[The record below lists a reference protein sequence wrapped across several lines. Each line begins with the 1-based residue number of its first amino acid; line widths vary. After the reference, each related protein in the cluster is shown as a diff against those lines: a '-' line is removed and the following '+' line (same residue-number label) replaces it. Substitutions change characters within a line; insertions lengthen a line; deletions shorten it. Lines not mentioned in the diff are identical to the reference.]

1 MKQSGWLS
9 GWKLHAV
16 RLLAFLVAIAI
27 TIFIFSIRGK
37 VEQLAGFGYPSI
49 FLLSL
54 LANATII
61 IPAPAIALSF
71 AFGAVFNPLGVA
83 LAAGIGAAI
92 GEITGYLIGFSGQGV
107 VDDIQI
113 YKKLE
118 TWTARR
124 GALVILILAFIP
136 NPFFDLAGVAAGAL
150 KMPIG
155 SFLLWTWLGKT
166 LKMLI
171 FAFAGAASIDWI
183 MRLFPAP
190 NY

>member
-16 RLLAFLVAIAI
+16 RILAFVVAIAI
-27 TIFIFSIRGK
+27 TVFIFSIRDK
-37 VEQLAGFGYPSI
+37 TEQLAGYGYPSI

-61 IPAPAIALSF
+61 IPAPAIAFTF

-83 LAAGIGAAI
+83 LAAGTGAAI
-92 GEITGYLIGFSGQGV
+92 GEITGYLVGFSGQGT
-107 VDDIQI
+107 VDDSQL

-118 TWTARR
+118 LWTAKH
-124 GALVILILAFIP
+124 GALLILILAFIP
-136 NPFFDLAGVAAGAL
+136 NPFFDLAGIAAGAL

-155 SFLLWTWLGKT
+155 SFLLWAWLGKT
-166 LKMLI
+166 LKMLA
-171 FAFAGAASIDWI
+171 FALAGAASIDWI
-183 MRLFPAP
+183 TNLFPATF
-190 NY
+190 

>member
-9 GWKLHAV
+9 GWKLHTV
-16 RLLAFLVAIAI
+16 RILAFVVAIAI
-27 TIFIFSIRGK
+27 TVFIFSLRDKI
-37 VEQLAGFGYPSI
+37 EQLAGYGYPSI

-61 IPAPAIALSF
+61 IPAPAIAFSF

-92 GEITGYLIGFSGQGV
+92 GEITGYLVGFSGQGT
-107 VDDIQI
+107 VDDSQI

-118 TWTARR
+118 LWTAKH
-124 GALVILILAFIP
+124 GPLLILILAFIP
-136 NPFFDLAGVAAGAL
+136 NPFFDLAGIAAGAL
-150 KMPIG
+150 KMPIV

-183 MRLFPAP
+183 INLFPATL
-190 NY
+190 

>member
-1 MKQSGWLS
+1 VKQSGGLS
-9 GWKLHAV
+9 GWKLQTV
-16 RLLAFLVAIAI
+16 RILALICAIAI
-27 TIFIFSIRGK
+27 TVFIFSIQD
-37 VEQLAGFGYPSI
+37 EIENLAGYGYPSI

-71 AFGAVFNPLGVA
+71 AFGAVYNPLGVA
-83 LAAGIGAAI
+83 FAAGTGAAI
-92 GEITGYLIGFSGQGV
+92 GEITGYLVGFSGQGV

-118 TWTARR
+118 AWTTKH
-124 GALVILILAFIP
+124 GALLILILAFIP
-136 NPFFDLAGVAAGAL
+136 NPFFDLAGVAAGTL

-155 SFLLWTWLGKT
+155 SFLFWTWLGKM
-166 LKMLI
+166 LKMLL

-183 MRLFPAP
+183 MNLFPATF
-190 NY
+190 

>member
-1 MKQSGWLS
+1 VKQSGWLS
-9 GWKLHAV
+9 GWKLHTV
-16 RLLAFLVAIAI
+16 RILAFVVAIAI
-27 TIFIFSIRGK
+27 TVFIFSIRDK
-37 VEQLAGFGYPSI
+37 TEHLAGYGYPSI

-71 AFGAVFNPLGVA
+71 AFGAVFNPVGVA

-92 GEITGYLIGFSGQGV
+92 GEITGYLVGFSGQGV
-107 VDDIQI
+107 LDESQM

-118 TWTARR
+118 MWTSRH
-124 GALVILILAFIP
+124 GSLLILILAFIP
-136 NPFFDLAGVAAGAL
+136 NPFFDLAGIAAGGL

-155 SFLLWTWLGKT
+155 SFLFWAGLGKT
-166 LKMLI
+166 LKMLV

-183 MRLFPAP
+183 MNLFPTI
-190 NY
+190 Y